1 MDLKNRIIDEA
12 GKLFTQHG
20 VKRITMDEIASNL
33 GISKRTIYQN
43 FKDKEDLLIHYIRS
57 IEQIQRDYLK
67 DLSAHE
73 FTVVHIF
80 LKTIGMHKEFDFFNV
95 RFSDDIDKYYPKAKK
110 ELLEQKSRGLSFL
123 KEFLEQGMEQGVIRK
138 ELNVE
143 VVSFLLQDSNR
154 SFINAIRLENK
165 SFTNWELFFTSMIN
179 FIRGISTHE
188 GIEIVDNYLTKY
200 YSDINV

>member
-57 IEQIQRDYLK
+57 IMQIQRDYLK
-67 DLSAHE
+67 DLSANE
-73 FTVVHIF
+73 YTVVHIF